1 MELRLPSRVNC
12 AKRTNYDAVADQIGR
27 WKLTKTHKVTKCLDR
42 LLRTMVIEGV
52 YMLRDPRLQVVV
64 LPGNMIW
71 AYFPIHRR
79 RWIVGKPPHVPEP
92 EVKVMMVIGEDC
104 VRDQPLTTTMAEVAH
119 HFGHVLCY
127 LQRPKW
133 IHDCA
138 DADRAAKDCGLK
150 VFLRTPRQMY
160 KSSGRRKIS
169 KSVQMGRH

>member
-1 MELRLPSRVNC
+1 LPSRVNR
-12 AKRTNYDAVADQIGR
+12 AKRTNYDIVADQIGR
-27 WKLTKTHKVTKCLDR
+27 WKLTKTHKVTKCLDL

-52 YMLRDPRLQVVV
+52 YILRDPRLQVVV
-64 LPGNMIW
+64 LPGHMIW

-79 RWIVGKPPHVPEP
+79 RWIVGKLPHVPER

-104 VRDQPLTTTMAEVAH
+104 VRDQPLTTTMAELAH

-169 KSVQMGRH
+169 KSTQMGRH